1 MTYDSTRIM
10 EILKEATAEQH
21 RDAERRQ
28 LQKDMVRGQLAP
40 ETYAAWLG
48 QMFLVHQ
55 ALWETIAARR
65 ADHAPLAT
73 IVLDEG
79 LHVGHLRADL
89 AAFGIDSDD
98 VSPLPST
105 RRTVQ
110 AIELKSESDPLSLLG
125 YNYVLEGSMNGN
137 RFIARAL
144 QQIPG
149 ISAMAYLDPYG
160 EEQRSTW
167 QAYRARMNEAGFD
180 EPQGERMVAAAR
192 DMFTFIAEMSDDLMR
207 EAVAA

>member
-1 MTYDSTRIM
+1 
-10 EILKEATAEQH
+10 
-21 RDAERRQ
+21 
-28 LQKDMVRGQLAP
+28 
-40 ETYAAWLG
+40 
-48 QMFLVHQ
+48 
-55 ALWETIAARR
+55 
-65 ADHAPLAT
+65 
-73 IVLDEG
+73 
-79 LHVGHLRADL
+79 
-89 AAFGIDSDD
+89 
-98 VSPLPST
+98 
-105 RRTVQ
+105 
-110 AIELKSESDPLSLLG
+110 
-125 YNYVLEGSMNGN
+125 
-137 RFIARAL
+137 L